1 MLHFIT
7 LSIDVCLF
15 LDYNRQKE
23 GNCKEWKKNF
33 RRNMAVFSYSA
44 VL

>member
-1 MLHFIT
+1 IT

-23 GNCKEWKKNF
+23 GNCK
-33 RRNMAVFSYSA
+33 
-44 VL
+44 